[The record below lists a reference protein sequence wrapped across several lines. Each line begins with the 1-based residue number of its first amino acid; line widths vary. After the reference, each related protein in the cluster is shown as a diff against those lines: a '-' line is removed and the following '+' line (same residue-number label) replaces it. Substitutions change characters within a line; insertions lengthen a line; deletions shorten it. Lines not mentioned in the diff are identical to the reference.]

1 MSAER
6 ADIAVMTTKGQLV
19 IPARLRRKHGMRKGT
34 RVAVVEEGSKLVLQP
49 LTREYFRSLRGW
61 LKGGPPLLEA
71 LLEERRRE
79 RSL

>member
-1 MSAER
+1 MRAER

-49 LTREYFRSLRGW
+49 LNRQYFRSLRGMFR
-61 LKGGPPLLEA
+61 GETSLLEA
-71 LLEERRRE
+71 LLQERRKE
-79 RSL
+79 RVL